1 MVVNDA
7 EDSSMRREDAAAL
20 LRDSGINPT
29 SQRIDVAAVLFAR
42 QQHVCADDVLHL
54 LSGNGTPVSKATVY
68 NTLGLLARRGL
79 VRELVVDSDR
89 VIYDTNTTKHDH
101 IYDMDTGALIDVDL
115 GDVELGLPP
124 NLPQGKVVADV
135 DIVIRIRYPR

>member
-1 MVVNDA
+1 MVANDA
-7 EDSSMRREDAAAL
+7 PGSNMCREDAAAL
-20 LRDSGINPT
+20 LRDNGINPT

-42 QQHVCADDVLHL
+42 QQHVCADDLLHM

-101 IYDMDTGALIDVDL
+101 IYDMDTGELIDVDL
-115 GDVELGLPP
+115 GEVKLGSPP
-124 NLPQGKVVADV
+124 NLPQGKVVKDI
-135 DIVIRIRYPR
+135 DIVIRIRRPR

>member
-7 EDSSMRREDAAAL
+7 EGWNMRREDAAAL
-20 LRDSGINPT
+20 LRANEINPT

-42 QQHVCADDVLHL
+42 PQHVCADDVLRL
-54 LSGNGTPVSKATVY
+54 LSANGTPVSKATVY

-89 VIYDTNTTKHDH
+89 VIYDTNTTNHDH
-101 IYDMDTGALIDVDL
+101 IYDMDTGELTDVDL
-115 GDVELGLPP
+115 GDVELGSLR
-124 NLPQGKVVADV
+124 NLPRGRIVEGI
-135 DIVIRIRYPR
+135 DIVIRVRRPR